1 MSMAKT
7 VIEFIFSFALFINAL
22 LFIPQAIKIFREKT
36 AQGVSFLTFL
46 GFLLIQLAIVLHG
59 VINHDYLLIIG
70 YLFSMATCGLVVV
83 LILSYKNYDRVA
95 DGLDLNFKE
104 ILEQLPG
111 HIYWKDRGGV
121 TLGCNTNNWKDFG
134 LKSLKEI
141 VGKTDYDLF
150 PKQQADQLRM
160 IDEEVMRTNQFKV
173 IEELLTTGE
182 KTCLY
187 LSYKSPLKNKHD
199 QIIGILGTSVDI
211 TSSKQEVMEQFNM
224 LENIIAIMPGNVY
237 WMNKDGVYL
246 GCNDNEAKAVGLKD
260 RQEII
265 GKRNVDIPG
274 FVIPEFLDEVNK
286 KVMES
291 GNLVVIEEPVV
302 LNDGTKGTFLSSKV
316 PLRNKHGEI
325 IGIVGISID
334 ITDRKRAEVSLKA
347 AKEAAEAANQAKA
360 EFLSN
365 MRHDLRTPFS
375 GLFGLTELIESQ
387 ETDPEKKATLA
398 CVTESAKA
406 LLDQINEIF
415 EFVEIERGQ
424 LPIIE
429 KEFDLHHLI
438 KNVYDMLL
446 PSAKNKQIDFNLT
459 LDDNLPQYVIGD
471 RVRTERILINVVAN
485 AIKFTEKGQ
494 IKLAATL
501 IPKLQKEI
509 VVSFLIEDTGI
520 GIPLDKQDIIFE
532 RFNRL
537 TSSYSGVYPGKGL
550 GLKIVKQFLDEMG
563 GNAYL
568 TSEVGKGTSLR
579 VLIPYELPL
588 LDFSEKEQLE
598 GFSTKN
604 ANQKTVTA
612 GDKNL
617 LHSSSLSTPLSK
629 ILVVEDYPIGAKIA
643 KSILLALDC
652 EVDTAETGKAALDL
666 IEKNYYD
673 LIFLDIGLP
682 DMDGYTIAK
691 RIRSHRI
698 ASTACTPIVALTAH
712 ADSDNKQHCLDVAIN
727 AVVTK
732 PLIKEQ
738 AETILDTFIPRR
750 KKFLKSSE
758 QMNHTKTNLEQAE
771 KVVDFEYANKLLGG
785 NEAVVREMLI
795 MLMNSL
801 PYEIE
806 ALEQVYQQKD
816 WEGLR
821 AVVHKLKGG
830 SSYCGTLRL
839 KSVCIELDNYLK
851 SGLTARIP
859 ELYQKLLAEI
869 AALQKFMETQS

>member
-1 MSMAKT
+1 M
-7 VIEFIFSFALFINAL
+7 
-22 LFIPQAIKIFREKT
+22 
-36 AQGVSFLTFL
+36 
-46 GFLLIQLAIVLHG
+46 
-59 VINHDYLLIIG
+59 
-70 YLFSMATCGLVVV
+70 
-83 LILSYKNYDRVA
+83 
-95 DGLDLNFKE
+95 
-104 ILEQLPG
+104 
-111 HIYWKDRGGV
+111 
-121 TLGCNTNNWKDFG
+121 
-134 LKSLKEI
+134 
-141 VGKTDYDLF
+141 
-150 PKQQADQLRM
+150 
-160 IDEEVMRTNQFKV
+160 
-173 IEELLTTGE
+173 
-182 KTCLY
+182 
-187 LSYKSPLKNKHD
+187 
-199 QIIGILGTSVDI
+199 
-211 TSSKQEVMEQFNM
+211 
-224 LENIIAIMPGNVY
+224 
-237 WMNKDGVYL
+237 
-246 GCNDNEAKAVGLKD
+246 
-260 RQEII
+260 
-265 GKRNVDIPG
+265 
-274 FVIPEFLDEVNK
+274 
-286 KVMES
+286 
-291 GNLVVIEEPVV
+291 
-302 LNDGTKGTFLSSKV
+302 
-316 PLRNKHGEI
+316 
-325 IGIVGISID
+325 
-334 ITDRKRAEVSLKA
+334 
-347 AKEAAEAANQAKA
+347 
-360 EFLSN
+360 
-365 MRHDLRTPFS
+365 
-375 GLFGLTELIESQ
+375 
-387 ETDPEKKATLA
+387 
-398 CVTESAKA
+398 
-406 LLDQINEIF
+406 
-415 EFVEIERGQ
+415 
-424 LPIIE
+424 
-429 KEFDLHHLI
+429 
-438 KNVYDMLL
+438 
-446 PSAKNKQIDFNLT
+446 
-459 LDDNLPQYVIGD
+459 GD

-501 IPKLQKEI
+501 IPKLQREI

-537 TSSYSGVYPGKGL
+537 TSSYSGVYSGKGL

-568 TSEVGKGTSLR
+568 TSEVGKGTRLR

-604 ANQKTVTA
+604 ANQEIVTA

-617 LHSSSLSTPLSK
+617 LHSSNLSTPLSK

-698 ASTACTPIVALTAH
+698 ASTACTPIIGLTAH

-758 QMNHTKTNLEQAE
+758 QVNHTKTNLEQAE
-771 KVVDFEYANKLLGG
+771 KVVDFEYTNKLLGG